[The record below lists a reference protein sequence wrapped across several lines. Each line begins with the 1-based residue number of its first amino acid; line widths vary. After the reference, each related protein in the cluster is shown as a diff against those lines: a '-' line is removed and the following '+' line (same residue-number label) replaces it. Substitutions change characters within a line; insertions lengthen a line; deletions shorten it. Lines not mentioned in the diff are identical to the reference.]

1 MFLILAVESESENF
15 LMLLVLAVLRF
26 VLTIVVESES
36 ENIEISYALG
46 ICTTEVCFNYCCRK

>member
-1 MFLILAVESESENF
+1 MLLVFAVESECENF
-15 LMLLVLAVLRF
+15 LMLLVLALLRF

-46 ICTTEVCFNYCCRK
+46 ICCRK